1 MCNLA
6 IEDPKVSRQL
16 AKERA
21 DSAVSDFQGLSEAP
35 AAEAENFDWTMDLEL
50 NKQTGTIKATI
61 DNIWLILENDPLL
74 KGKFA
79 LNEFAGRGEILGDL
93 PWSAFEKPAR
103 LD

>member
-1 MCNLA
+1 MCIRDRNTPTNRLPSYAAMCNLA

-50 NKQTGTIKATI
+50 NKQTGKMCIRDRVA
-61 DNIWLILENDPLL
+61 DNGS
-74 KGKFA
+74 K
-79 LNEFAGRGEILGDL
+79 
-93 PWSAFEKPAR
+93 
-103 LD
+103 